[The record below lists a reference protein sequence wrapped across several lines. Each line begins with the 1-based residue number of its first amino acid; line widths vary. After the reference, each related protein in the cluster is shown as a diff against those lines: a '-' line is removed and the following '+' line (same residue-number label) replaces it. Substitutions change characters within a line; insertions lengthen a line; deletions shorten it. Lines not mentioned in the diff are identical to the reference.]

1 MISVHDFLTPSQLP
15 KITVNETKDSWKRQT
30 TKIIEN
36 SLPKEA
42 ELCSVA
48 RTKPFCG
55 ITH

>member
-15 KITVNETKDSWKRQT
+15 KITVNETKDNWKRQT

-42 ELCSVA
+42 ELCSVTRA
-48 RTKPFCG
+48 KPFCG